1 MNTYGLYYSI
11 DLLSSPL
18 FIVSINIYQKVSKEY
33 NTSHKMVITQ
43 MKTRDLIWEA
53 KNMKDNKIGR
63 SKQFKCIAVEWVN
76 DLKPQLKQ
84 SSISKYKNTISLYL
98 IPMFGDRTI
107 ESITYSEVYTFCMKM
122 LKEGGSLKKGLSP
135 KSVNGVLSVLRSVFK
150 YARNKYNVLPPDIA
164 NIYIKQPAKSPQ
176 ILSIEEQLTINAYL
190 FKNLSPCN
198 IGILLCLYTGIR
210 IGEVCALQWKDINI
224 SEKTLFVHRAMQR
237 IQVDE
242 SNNKKDKTEIVILP
256 PKSTCSIR
264 KIPIPDEMIA
274 VLVFNMREDDAFIL
288 TGQCN
293 KYMEPRTLENHF
305 RSIKKA
311 CGISNIKFH
320 ALRHTFA
327 TRCIELGF
335 DIKCLSEIL
344 GHASVSITL
353 NRYVHPSMQ
362 LKQTNMNKLS
372 VLLKTD
378 TSL

>member
-1 MNTYGLYYSI
+1 
-11 DLLSSPL
+11 
-18 FIVSINIYQKVSKEY
+18 
-33 NTSHKMVITQ
+33 
-43 MKTRDLIWEA
+43 MKG
-53 KNMKDNKIGR
+53 NKKGR
-63 SKQFKCIAVEWVN
+63 SNQFKSIAEEWLN

-84 SSISKYKNTISLYL
+84 SSISKYKNTICLYL

-107 ESITYSEVYTFCMKM
+107 ESISYSEVYSFCMKL
-122 LKEGGSLKKGLSP
+122 LKEGGSLQKGLSP
-135 KSVNGVLSVLRSVFK
+135 KSVNGVLSVLRSIFT
-150 YARNKYNVLPPDIA
+150 YARNKYGVPPPDIT
-164 NIYIKQPAKSPQ
+164 NIYVKQPVKSPP
-176 ILSIEEQLTINAYL
+176 ILSIEEQLTINTYL

-224 SEKTLFVHRAMQR
+224 SEKSLYVHQAMQR
-237 IQVDE
+237 IQVDD
-242 SNNKKDKTEIVILP
+242 SNNQKKKTKIVILP

-274 VLVFNMREDDAFIL
+274 VLVPNICEDDAFVL
-288 TGQCN
+288 SGQCD

-311 CGISNIKFH
+311 CGISDIKFH

-344 GHASVSITL
+344 GHASVNITL

-362 LKQTNMNKLS
+362 LKQENMNKLS
-372 VLLKTD
+372 VLLKSD
-378 TSL
+378 KFSL